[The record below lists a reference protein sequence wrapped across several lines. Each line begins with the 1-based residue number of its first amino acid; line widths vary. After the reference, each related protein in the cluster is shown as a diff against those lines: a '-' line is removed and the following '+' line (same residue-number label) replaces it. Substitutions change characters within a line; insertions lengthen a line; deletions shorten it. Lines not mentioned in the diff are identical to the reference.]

1 MEMDD
6 VVIVEGARTAFGGL
20 NGGLKG
26 VTATEL
32 GAIAA
37 REALSRSRVDPETVD
52 HVVFGNVV
60 QSCKDAPYLARH
72 IGLAVGV
79 PIEVPGLTVNRLCAS
94 GLEALVIGAQ
104 QLLLGDS
111 TVVLAGGTENMT
123 QCPHVVRGARDG
135 FRLGSVELEDHIL
148 VALTDQWN
156 GLHMGLTAENLAER
170 YHISREEQDEFAWRS
185 HTLAAEA
192 RENGRFAEEMV
203 GVETR
208 GRKGATIVVDRD
220 EHIRAGATVESL
232 GQLPPV
238 FKKGGT
244 VTAGNSCGI
253 NDGAAALVLTTGRSA
268 KSMGLKPLG
277 RLVSWSSVGVDPD
290 IMGIGPVESTR
301 EALKR
306 AGMRLEDM
314 QLIELNEAF
323 AAQYL
328 ACERELDLDRDR
340 VNVNG
345 GAIALG
351 HPVGASGARVT
362 LTLLYELRRRGL
374 RHGLATLCVGGG
386 MGIAAVLE
394 CLQ

>member
-1 MEMDD
+1 MDE

-37 REALSRSRVDPETVD
+37 REALKRSQVEPEAID

-60 QSCKDAPYLARH
+60 QTCKDAPYLARH
-72 IGLAVGV
+72 VGMSVGV

-94 GLEALVIGAQ
+94 GLEAGVIAAQ
-104 QLLLGDS
+104 QLMLGDA
-111 TVVLAGGTENMT
+111 TMVLAGGTENMT
-123 QCPHVVRGARDG
+123 QCPHLIRGLRDG
-135 FRLGSVELEDHIL
+135 FRLGNVEVEDYVL

-156 GLHMGLTAENLAER
+156 GLIMGLTAEKLAEM
-170 YHISREEQDEFAWRS
+170 YHISREEQDEFASRS
-185 HTLAAEA
+185 HSLAAEA
-192 RENGRFAEEMV
+192 RENGRFAEEIV
-203 GVETR
+203 PVETKDRR
-208 GRKGATIVVDRD
+208 GRSVVVDRD
-220 EHIRAGATVESL
+220 EHIRTDSSVESL
-232 GQLPPV
+232 AQLPPV
-238 FKKGGT
+238 FRKDGT

-253 NDGAAALVLTTGRSA
+253 NDGAAAFVITTSERA
-268 KSMGLKPLG
+268 RDMGLKPLG
-277 RLVSWSSVGVDPD
+277 RLVSWASVGVNPE
-290 IMGIGPVESTR
+290 IMGIGPVEASR
-301 EALKR
+301 KALER
-306 AGMRLEDM
+306 AGMSLEDM
-314 QLIELNEAF
+314 ELVEVNEAF

-328 ACERELDLDRDR
+328 ACERDLGLNRDR

-374 RHGLATLCVGGG
+374 RYGLSTLCVGGG

>member
-1 MEMDD
+1 MDD
-6 VVIVEGARTAFGGL
+6 IVIVDGARTAFGAL

-26 VTATEL
+26 VTATQL
-32 GAIAA
+32 GTVTAA
-37 REALSRSRVDPETVD
+37 EALSRSGVDAQAVD
-52 HVVFGNVV
+52 HVIFGNVV

-72 IGLAVGV
+72 IGMAVGV
-79 PIEVPGLTVNRLCAS
+79 PVEVPGLVVNRLCAS
-94 GLEALVIGAQ
+94 GLEAMVVGAQ

-123 QCPHVVRGARDG
+123 QCPHVIRGARDG
-135 FRLGSVELEDHIL
+135 FRLGNVEVEDYVL

-156 GLHMGLTAENLAER
+156 GLIMGLTAENLAER
-170 YHISREEQDEFAWRS
+170 YDISRQEQDEFAYRS

-192 RENGRFAEEMV
+192 RESGRFAEEIV

-208 GRKGATIVVDRD
+208 GRKGRVTVVERD
-220 EHIRAGATVESL
+220 EHIRAGATVETL
-232 GQLPPV
+232 GQLPPA

-253 NDGAAALVLTTGRSA
+253 NDGAAAVVMTTA
-268 KSMGLKPLG
+268 KRARDMGLRPLG
-277 RLVSWSSVGVDPD
+277 RLVSWASVGVDPD
-290 IMGIGPVESTR
+290 IMGIGPVEATR
-301 EALKR
+301 RAVQR
-306 AGMRLEDM
+306 AGMELADLE
-314 QLIELNEAF
+314 LVEINEAF

-328 ACERELDLDRDR
+328 ACEKELGLDRDK

-362 LTLLYELRRRGL
+362 LTLLYELRKRGL
-374 RHGLATLCVGGG
+374 RYGLSALCVGGG

-394 CLQ
+394 CLQS